1 MLAARL
7 QPTESKLRSIE
18 NHASGPLRKTAVKPC
33 NSTQLPGRQPQE
45 RVTDD
50 RERALLQRIGMQDR
64 EALRELHLLYY
75 GRLARFLRRVTR
87 RLALVD
93 EVINDTFAIVW
104 RKAGGFRGDSLVS
117 TWIIGIA
124 YRRGLS
130 VLRAEC
136 RAEALM
142 VAPMIEDQQPAT
154 VTEEWSDTSDLLARA
169 MQCLSPEHRAV
180 ILLAY
185 YLGHSCE
192 EIAAIMRCPAN
203 TVRTR
208 MFHARNKL
216 RVLIPVLAAP
226 VKRLNEEPL
235 TV

>member
-1 MLAARL
+1 M
-7 QPTESKLRSIE
+7 
-18 NHASGPLRKTAVKPC
+18 
-33 NSTQLPGRQPQE
+33 
-45 RVTDD
+45 
-50 RERALLQRIGMQDR
+50 QRIGMQDR
-64 EALRELHLLYY
+64 EALRALHLLYY
-75 GRLARFLRRVTR
+75 ERLSRFLRRITR

-130 VLRAEC
+130 ALRAER

-142 VAPMIEDQQPAT
+142 VAPMIEDQQPST
-154 VTEEWSDTSDLLARA
+154 VTGEWTDTSELLARA

-180 ILLAY
+180 IVLTY

-192 EIAAIMRCPAN
+192 ETAAIMRCPAN
-203 TVRTR
+203 TVNTR
-208 MFHARNKL
+208 MFYARNKL

-226 VKRLNEEPL
+226 VKELQEERGHGLKISPSL
-235 TV
+235 RTWLRPGGQYGARERTRTRADY